1 MGYNCIRK
9 LEYMSIAINPDC
21 QRFIDEQVKAGRFS
35 SSAEALEAGIA
46 RLMLDPH
53 PDVLDAQDM
62 ADIQESLAQIERG
75 ETVDAATFHA
85 EIRARFERK

>member
-1 MGYNCIRK
+1 MVDVHCHILPG
-9 LEYMSIAINPDC
+9 
-21 QRFIDEQVKAGRFS
+21 IDDGA
-35 SSAEALEAGIA
+35 
-46 RLMLDPH
+46 
-53 PDVLDAQDM
+53 